1 MTMAGTTREGRVRRI
16 MAVVAVLQGVSTL
29 VGFVEL
35 LLVPQWF
42 APQLEG
48 TFFAGRQQLAAVLLG
63 VPVGGFQWAALW
75 LQARG
80 SRWFVLAHAAAGL
93 VMTCWIGAECLVI
106 DSFGWPHAL
115 WGGLGVT
122 QLLLVCVLLGVLRAP
137 SRGREFSSRE
147 GGPR

>member
-1 MTMAGTTREGRVRRI
+1 M
-16 MAVVAVLQGVSTL
+16 
-29 VGFVEL
+29 
-35 LLVPQWF
+35 
-42 APQLEG
+42 
-48 TFFAGRQQLAAVLLG
+48 
-63 VPVGGFQWAALW
+63 PVGGFQWAALW

-80 SRWFVLAHAAAGL
+80 SRWSVLAHAAAGL